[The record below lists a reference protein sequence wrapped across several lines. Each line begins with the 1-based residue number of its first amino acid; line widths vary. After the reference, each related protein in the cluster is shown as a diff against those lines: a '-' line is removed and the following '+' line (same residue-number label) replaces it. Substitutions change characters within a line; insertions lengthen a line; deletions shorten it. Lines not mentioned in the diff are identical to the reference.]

1 MWIAIVGAAI
11 VTLGLA
17 AFAGLGRLGEMPA
30 DAVNDRP
37 RGRVP
42 AGPVTPELLA
52 AAILPTAWSGY
63 RRDQVDRYL
72 AELAD
77 GTAAPEAE
85 VVFDV
90 VRRGY
95 DMQVIDE
102 LLLRGA
108 YERPTAAES
117 SPEQPAQEG

>member
-1 MWIAIVGAAI
+1 MWIAIVGVAI

-17 AFAGLGRLGEMPA
+17 AFAGLGRLGEMSA

-42 AGPVTPELLA
+42 AGPVTPEFLA
-52 AAILPTAWSGY
+52 AAILPTPRSGHS
-63 RRDQVDRYL
+63 RDQVDRYL

-77 GTAAPEAE
+77 GTAVPEAE

-108 YERPTAAES
+108 YERPKAAETFTEE
-117 SPEQPAQEG
+117 PTQEG